1 MAGVAGF
8 EPTNARVKVS
18 CLTAWRHPYDNT
30 KYYILCY
37 SVCKEYLFC
46 VGCQFIIDL
55 IGLLLVNI
63 LYCYSR
69 GVWPSGKANDSDP
82 LIVGSNPATPA
93 KIITVFWRWFFHV
106 GKLFGNIRW
115 DFRGCLQSQRF

>member
-1 MAGVAGF
+1 MLAGVAGF

-46 VGCQFIIDL
+46 FRIVL
-55 IGLLLVNI
+55 IGLLSKL
-63 LYCYSR
+63 LYNR
-69 GVWPSGKANDSDP
+69 IELGVSPSGKANGSDP
-82 LIVGSNPATPA
+82 FIVGSNPATPA
-93 KIITVFWRWFFHV
+93 IHNLIRTKESSLYKAGFF
-106 GKLFGNIRW
+106 
-115 DFRGCLQSQRF
+115 